1 MNFLKI
7 AWRDISSMF
16 KNRFIR
22 VSVTAIIIVPLL
34 YSLLYLY
41 AFWDP
46 YSKLQDMPVAVV
58 NMDKGSII
66 DNKKVNYGND
76 MVDNLKNNN
85 QIGWRFVSMDE
96 AQKGLKAQNGYY
108 AMFVIPEDFSQNVMS
123 AKDGKPE
130 QPEIIYTSNDKKNFL
145 AAQINGKVSGE
156 LKAEIIKNITKEYTK
171 VTFDNIYEAKDGL
184 NKAADGSKQLKD
196 GMITAEDGTSKLKDG
211 AAEFKK
217 NVPAMQQ
224 GVNKLYNGSS
234 ELSNGLKLFKIKSDK
249 LMGISQNESLEAL
262 KNPNTINGT
271 KTLMNDAMALKDAD
285 TSILKIAP
293 EIMTPKNMQ
302 VLGKTVLDFKQID
315 INSLAN
321 IPELNA
327 LTKPENMANVNKLLN
342 DTESLSKI
350 NINRMLP
357 LMWMLNNS
365 DKIVSLLDSAEK
377 LGNVDVNKM
386 TGFMKAQSEGADKFI
401 SASKM
406 LNSHES
412 ELEQAILTNNNLSSA
427 QKAQLVAVAKG
438 YSTLTKTTA
447 DNMENSSST
456 MENMAVSLNDLAS
469 MQNQVKENASLI
481 NNVKTSLNKENVQ
494 YLNNVLP
501 QLVALK
507 GDLDKNKESL
517 TAVKSLIN
525 KASTD
530 KNTQATLAKLQV
542 LEQDLNTAKPI
553 ILEIQKNITPEQMKN
568 LANAPELLN
577 QLLKMQEDLKDNEK
591 LLQVAQNA
599 LTEDNVKMAES
610 LIAAMPTVSDGV
622 NKLYNGSLAL
632 NGGLKELNEK
642 VPQLSDG
649 VDKLYNGT
657 DELYTGMT
665 KLTDGSKELSDKLKE
680 GSDKINKGLVNNS
693 ETMGEFVSQPIK
705 MSDKPINVV
714 KNYGSGFAPYFIPL
728 SLWVGVIMMFFIIT
742 DKVDSDVEAG
752 PASIVA
758 GKFISY
764 GFIGLLQAVLASI
777 IVLALGLKPNNI
789 PLYFAFNIFMSFVFI
804 AIIQCLIFLLGQA
817 GRLLSIV
824 LLILQLTSC
833 AGTFPLEVVPNLFK
847 ILNPLMPFTYCV
859 SGLREVISGVDY
871 SVLARDTAVLGG
883 MFVVFFVISIILK
896 GHADKVQ
903 QKIEEKK
910 QEIAI

>member
-7 AWRDISSMF
+7 AWRDISSIF
-16 KNRFIR
+16 KNKFIR

-58 NMDKGSII
+58 NMDKGSIK
-66 DNKKVNYGND
+66 DSEKVNYGED
-76 MVDNLKNNN
+76 IVDNLKKNDE
-85 QIGWRFVSMDE
+85 IGWRFVSFDK
-96 AQKGLKAQNGYY
+96 AQKGLKAKDGYY
-108 AMFVIPEDFSQNVMS
+108 AMFVIPEDFSKKVMS

-156 LKAEIIKNITKEYTK
+156 LKAEIIKSITKEYTK
-171 VTFDNIYEAKDGL
+171 ATFDSIYEVKDGL
-184 NKAADGSKQLKD
+184 NKAADGSKELKD
-196 GMITAEDGTSKLKDG
+196 GMIKAEEGTSKLKDG
-211 AAEFKK
+211 VAEFKK
-217 NVPAMQQ
+217 NVPAMQD

-234 ELSNGLKLFKIKSDK
+234 ELSNGLKLFKINSDK
-249 LMGISQNESLEAL
+249 LMGISQNKSLEVL
-262 KNPNTINGT
+262 KNPNTINST
-271 KTLMNDAMALKDAD
+271 KTLMKDAMVLKDAD
-285 TSILKIAP
+285 TSMLKVVPQI
-293 EIMTPKNMQ
+293 ITPKNMQ
-302 VLGKTVLDFKQID
+302 VLGKVALDFKQID
-315 INSLAN
+315 MNSLTN
-321 IPELNA
+321 IQEINTLM
-327 LTKPENMANVNKLLN
+327 KPENMANVNKLLN
-342 DTESLSKI
+342 ETESLSKVDI
-350 NINRMLP
+350 NKMLP
-357 LMWMLNNS
+357 LMSMLNNS
-365 DKIVSLLDSAEK
+365 DKIVSLLNSAEK

-386 TGFMKAQSEGADKFI
+386 TSFMKAQSEGADKFI
-401 SASKM
+401 STSKM

-412 ELEQAILTNNNLSSA
+412 ELEQAILTNSNLSPA
-427 QKAQLVAVAKG
+427 QKAQLVAIAKG

-447 DNMENSSST
+447 DNMTNSSNT
-456 MENMAVSLNDLAS
+456 LNDMAVSLNDLAS
-469 MQNQVKENASLI
+469 MQNQVKENAALI
-481 NNVKTSLNKENVQ
+481 NSVKTSLSKENVQ
-494 YLNNVLP
+494 YLNSVLP
-501 QLVALK
+501 QLVTLK

-517 TAVKSLIN
+517 AAVKSLIN
-525 KASTD
+525 KVSTD
-530 KNTQATLAKLQV
+530 KDMQASLAKLQV

-577 QLLKMQEDLKDNEK
+577 QLLKMQKDLKDNEK

-599 LTEDNVKMAES
+599 LTEDNVKMAEN
-610 LIAAMPTVSDGV
+610 LIATMPTVADGV

-632 NGGLKELNEK
+632 NGGLKQLNEK

-649 VDKLYNGT
+649 VNKLYSGT

-680 GSDKINKGLVNNS
+680 GSDKINKNLVNNS
-693 ETMGEFVSQPIK
+693 ETMGEFVSEPI
-705 MSDKPINVV
+705 MMADKPINAV

-752 PASIVA
+752 SASIVA

-764 GFIGLLQAVLASI
+764 GFIGLLQSVLASI

-833 AGTFPLEVVPNLFK
+833 AGTFPLEVVPKLFK
-847 ILNPLMPFTYCV
+847 VLNPLMPFTYCV

-871 SVLARDTAVLGG
+871 SILGRDTAVLAG
-883 MFVVFFVISIILK
+883 MFVAFFAISIILK
-896 GHADKVQ
+896 EHADKVQ

-910 QEIAI
+910 QEIVI